1 MSEALRTKQAASY
14 RLERRAPGAVLT
26 LVGDWTSAGL
36 GRLPTRLTRE
46 AAEVQGEVKLDF
58 SGLGRFDTSGAV
70 ALNQAVAGRQVQ
82 ADFEARPDVR
92 RLVDLVAAAE
102 PRERTRARRQSPLV
116 HLLARMGMGVSD
128 FGKQLYQNAVFNGR
142 LATTLGAALVKP
154 RRLRWASIVNQ
165 MDSTGLDA
173 LPIIA
178 TLSFFVGA
186 VIAFLGAGL
195 LAQFGATIFTVE
207 LIGIGVLREFGVLLT
222 AILLAGRSA
231 SSYAAAIGAM
241 KMNQEID
248 AMDVMGVDPFQALVL
263 PRFVAMQ
270 LMFPLLTFV
279 SILAGLAGGLIVS
292 WLVLDL
298 SPIFFFQRLLNNVG
312 VVHLW
317 AGMAKAPVFAAVIAA
332 VGARQGLQVGGDVE
346 SLGKHV
352 TSAVVQAIFAII
364 LIDAVFALIYMELD
378 I

>member
-1 MSEALRTKQAASY
+1 MDRTASFK
-14 RLERRAPGAVLT
+14 LERRAPGAVLA
-26 LVGDWTSAGL
+26 LVGDWTAASL
-36 GRLPTRLTRE
+36 GRTGARLARE
-46 AAEVQGEVKLDF
+46 AADVKGEVKLDL
-58 SGLGRFDTSGAV
+58 SGLGRFDTSGAY

-82 ADFEARPDVR
+82 ADFDARPDVR
-92 RLVDLVAAAE
+92 RLVDLVVQAE
-102 PRERTRARRQSPLV
+102 PQEKRRPPRRQSPFV
-116 HLLARMGMGVSD
+116 YVMARLGMGVTGAGAQ
-128 FGKQLYQNAVFNGR
+128 FYRTAVFNGR
-142 LATTLGAALVKP
+142 LATTLGRAVVNP
-154 RRLRWASIVNQ
+154 RRLRWAAIVNQ

-207 LIGIGVLREFGVLLT
+207 LIGVGVLREFGVLLT

-248 AMDVMGVDPFQALVL
+248 AMEVMGVDPFEALVL
-263 PRFVAMQ
+263 PRFIAMQ
-270 LMFPLLTFV
+270 LMFPLLTFMA
-279 SILAGLAGGLIVS
+279 ILAGLAGGLIVC
-292 WLVLDL
+292 WGVLDL

-312 VVHLW
+312 VLHFW

-346 SLGKHV
+346 SLGARV

-364 LIDAVFALIYMELD
+364 LIDAVFALIYMELNV
-378 I
+378 

>member
-1 MSEALRTKQAASY
+1 
-14 RLERRAPGAVLT
+14 VLT

-178 TLSFFVGA
+178 TLSFFVGRGDR
-186 VIAFLGAGL
+186 LPGRGPAGPVRRHHL
-195 LAQFGATIFTVE
+195 HRRADRHRRAARV
-207 LIGIGVLREFGVLLT
+207 RR
-222 AILLAGRSA
+222 AADRHPAAGRSA
-231 SSYAAAIGAM
+231 SSYAA
-241 KMNQEID
+241 
-248 AMDVMGVDPFQALVL
+248 P
-263 PRFVAMQ
+263 
-270 LMFPLLTFV
+270 
-279 SILAGLAGGLIVS
+279 S
-292 WLVLDL
+292 
-298 SPIFFFQRLLNNVG
+298 
-312 VVHLW
+312 
-317 AGMAKAPVFAAVIAA
+317 AP
-332 VGARQGLQVGGDVE
+332 
-346 SLGKHV
+346 
-352 TSAVVQAIFAII
+352 
-364 LIDAVFALIYMELD
+364 
-378 I
+378 